1 MLGEGRKS
9 ILIAPHVAT
18 LPGLVILVLVVGI
31 NLVGDGLRDVLDPYL
46 RSGALVSPRPATEVD
61 AQLKSRS
68 GGTTPPA
75 EEATTPLAVRN
86 LHTWFWQKTG
96 GKHRAVRAVDGVSW
110 SVEPGAALGIMG
122 ESGSGKSVTALSVLG
137 LVPTPPGR
145 IMDGSVQYHREELVG
160 APLRRLQH
168 LRGNRIAY
176 IFQNPMTSLNPL
188 ITVGEQIAETVRYHQ
203 AVSRQAAMDRARE
216 LMEQVQ
222 IPNARERLTSYPHE
236 LSGGMRQRV
245 GIAMALANEP
255 DVIIADEPTT
265 ALDVTIQAQILK
277 LLDELRRTHGVS
289 LVFISHDFGVISELC
304 HRVVVMYAGQVVES
318 GTVDEIYRHPLHPYT
333 RRLMACVPR
342 IGERQRP
349 LVPIPGLPPALD
361 DLPTGCRFA
370 DRCDQVTEECRTA
383 PIALRYQ
390 GYRSARCVLVEGS
403 VT

>member
-1 MLGEGRKS
+1 
-9 ILIAPHVAT
+9 
-18 LPGLVILVLVVGI
+18 
-31 NLVGDGLRDVLDPYL
+31 
-46 RSGALVSPRPATEVD
+46 
-61 AQLKSRS
+61 
-68 GGTTPPA
+68 
-75 EEATTPLAVRN
+75 
-86 LHTWFWQKTG
+86 
-96 GKHRAVRAVDGVSW
+96 
-110 SVEPGAALGIMG
+110 
-122 ESGSGKSVTALSVLG
+122 
-137 LVPTPPGR
+137 
-145 IMDGSVQYHREELVG
+145 
-160 APLRRLQH
+160 LQH

-304 HRVVVMYAGQVVES
+304 DRVVVMYAGQVVES
-318 GTVDEIYRHPLHPYT
+318 GTVDEIYRRPLHPYT

-370 DRCDQVTEECRTA
+370 DRCDQVTDECRAA
-383 PIALRYQ
+383 PIDLRHQ
-390 GYRSARCVLVEGS
+390 GNRSARCVLVEGS